1 MKCIVSPTEEP
12 DQSQRVELY
21 LPSLSR
27 VTQWLGR
34 KLLLPSPSEMS
45 HERSQDAG

>member
-1 MKCIVSPTEEP
+1 MKRIVSPKEGP

-21 LPSLSR
+21 LPSVSHVSR
-27 VTQWLGR
+27 WLGR